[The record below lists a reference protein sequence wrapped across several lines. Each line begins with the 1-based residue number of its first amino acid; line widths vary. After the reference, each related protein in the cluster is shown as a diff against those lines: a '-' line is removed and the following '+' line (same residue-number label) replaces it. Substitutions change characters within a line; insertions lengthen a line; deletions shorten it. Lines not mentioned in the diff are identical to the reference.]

1 VGELQT
7 HINSLNNEMDS
18 LKQFNLAKDTNDLL
32 AENQM
37 LERQVLNLNNRN
49 SIIEK

>member
-1 VGELQT
+1 
-7 HINSLNNEMDS
+7 MDS

-49 SIIEK
+49 SIIEKQMAELRINIQ